1 FSSTRRD
8 PMKALATIILAVA
21 ATPTSAEVVSSS
33 ANGFEVRE
41 TVSLDVPP
49 AAAFAA
55 FGRVGSWWSGEHSF
69 SGNAANLSLVL
80 QPGGCFCERLPNGGG
95 AQHLRVAF
103 VDPGKRL
110 VLTGSLGPLLFLATT
125 GVMDVTFQPSGSGSR
140 ILLDYRAAGFF
151 NGGADK
157 IAPAVDGVLGE
168 QVARLKAYTAT
179 T

>member
-1 FSSTRRD
+1 
-8 PMKALATIILAVA
+8 MKALAAIILAVA
-21 ATPTSAEVVSSS
+21 ATPGSAEVLSSS

-41 TVSLDVPP
+41 MVNLNVPP

-55 FGRVGSWWSGEHSF
+55 FGRVGSWWNGQHSF
-69 SGNAANLSLVL
+69 SGKAANLSLVL

-103 VDPGKRL
+103 LDPGKRV

-125 GVMDVTFQPSGSGSR
+125 GVMDVTFQPSGSGTR
-140 ILLDYRAAGFF
+140 LVLDYRAAGFF

-168 QVARLKAYTAT
+168 QVTRLKAYTAT
-179 T
+179 TR